1 MKTLSIFS
9 RKALLLAVAA
19 VTFALPGRA
28 QLIQN
33 TYLNVD
39 WQVTVPLGS
48 AFADKASGWGMNFE
62 GGYFVTPEITV
73 GAFISYQTNIESI
86 GRQTLQLGSGA
97 AMTTA
102 QKHTL
107 FELPFGVVGRY
118 NFLKGSVFQPYAGLR
133 IGADYAEMSSY
144 YYTIQQYQDTWGV
157 YLSPEIGVSIFPSP
171 AQRFGFHVALFYSY
185 ASNND
190 DLLIYTMNNINRFYA
205 HESCGQCTP
214 CREGCPWMMKLS
226 TRILEGK
233 AAPSDVDLLIE
244 VANQIEGK
252 TVCAFGEAASWPTQ
266 AMVSKFKEEFVA
278 LTDPFNA
285 CLPHTEEGRE
295 QNRFLT
301 R

>member
-1 MKTLSIFS
+1 MKTSKYQVLKTI
-9 RKALLLAVAA
+9 ALCVVLLAAA
-19 VTFALPGRA
+19 RTGKA
-28 QLIQN
+28 QIFPN
-33 TYLNVD
+33 SYINVD
-39 WQVTVPLGS
+39 WQVGVPLGS
-48 AFADKASGWGMNFE
+48 AYADKASGWGMNFE
-62 GGYFVTPEITV
+62 GGYFITPSVSV
-73 GAFISYQTNIESI
+73 GPFISYQTNIESI

-190 DLLIYTMNNINRFYA
+190 DLLIYTMNNINRFGVRVGI
-205 HESCGQCTP
+205 S
-214 CREGCPWMMKLS
+214 
-226 TRILEGK
+226 
-233 AAPSDVDLLIE
+233 
-244 VANQIEGK
+244 
-252 TVCAFGEAASWPTQ
+252 F
-266 AMVSKFKEEFVA
+266 
-278 LTDPFNA
+278 
-285 CLPHTEEGRE
+285 
-295 QNRFLT
+295 
-301 R
+301 

>member
-1 MKTLSIFS
+1 MKTSKYLKTIAFCALMLAAAMPG
-9 RKALLLAVAA
+9 KAQV
-19 VTFALPGRA
+19 FP
-28 QLIQN
+28 N
-33 TYLNVD
+33 TYINID
-39 WQVTVPLGS
+39 WQVGVPLG
-48 AFADKASGWGMNFE
+48 AGFADKASGWGMNFE
-62 GGYFVTPEITV
+62 GGYFVTPAITV
-73 GAFISYQTNIESI
+73 GPFISYQTNIESI

-190 DLLIYTMNNINRFYA
+190 DLLIYTMNNINRFGVRVGI
-205 HESCGQCTP
+205 S
-214 CREGCPWMMKLS
+214 
-226 TRILEGK
+226 
-233 AAPSDVDLLIE
+233 
-244 VANQIEGK
+244 
-252 TVCAFGEAASWPTQ
+252 F
-266 AMVSKFKEEFVA
+266 
-278 LTDPFNA
+278 
-285 CLPHTEEGRE
+285 
-295 QNRFLT
+295 
-301 R
+301 

>member
-86 GRQTLQLGSGA
+86 SRQTLQ
-97 AMTTA
+97 
-102 QKHTL
+102 
-107 FELPFGVVGRY
+107 
-118 NFLKGSVFQPYAGLR
+118 R

-190 DLLIYTMNNINRFYA
+190 DLLIYTMNNINRFGVRVGI
-205 HESCGQCTP
+205 S
-214 CREGCPWMMKLS
+214 
-226 TRILEGK
+226 
-233 AAPSDVDLLIE
+233 
-244 VANQIEGK
+244 
-252 TVCAFGEAASWPTQ
+252 F
-266 AMVSKFKEEFVA
+266 
-278 LTDPFNA
+278 
-285 CLPHTEEGRE
+285 
-295 QNRFLT
+295 
-301 R
+301 

>member
-86 GRQTLQLGSGA
+86 SRQTLQLGSGA
-97 AMTTA
+97 AMT
-102 QKHTL
+102 
-107 FELPFGVVGRY
+107 LPFGVVGRY

-190 DLLIYTMNNINRFYA
+190 DLLIYTMNNINRFGVRVGI
-205 HESCGQCTP
+205 S
-214 CREGCPWMMKLS
+214 
-226 TRILEGK
+226 
-233 AAPSDVDLLIE
+233 
-244 VANQIEGK
+244 
-252 TVCAFGEAASWPTQ
+252 F
-266 AMVSKFKEEFVA
+266 
-278 LTDPFNA
+278 
-285 CLPHTEEGRE
+285 
-295 QNRFLT
+295 
-301 R
+301 

>member
-28 QLIQN
+28 QLIQ
-33 TYLNVD
+33 
-39 WQVTVPLGS
+39 TVPLGS

-157 YLSPEIGVSIFPSP
+157 YLSPEIGVSIFP
-171 AQRFGFHVALFYSY
+171 ATTT
-185 ASNND
+185 
-190 DLLIYTMNNINRFYA
+190 I
-205 HESCGQCTP
+205 C
-214 CREGCPWMMKLS
+214 
-226 TRILEGK
+226 
-233 AAPSDVDLLIE
+233 
-244 VANQIEGK
+244 
-252 TVCAFGEAASWPTQ
+252 
-266 AMVSKFKEEFVA
+266 
-278 LTDPFNA
+278 
-285 CLPHTEEGRE
+285 
-295 QNRFLT
+295 
-301 R
+301 